1 MLGETPAPGSL
12 ETALGRVVGDPDL
25 RISYWLT
32 DPARYVD
39 AAGKAVPDPAD
50 GRGQTLTAVVRDGRR
65 VAVVSH
71 STALPDLDTQLGPAL
86 RLGLEN
92 ERLQAESLARL
103 EELRASRARIVETGD
118 AERLRLERDLHDGAQ
133 QDLVALSYEIRLA
146 LATAEAG
153 GEVRTKELLE
163 QAMAEALA
171 ALDDLREL
179 AHGIYP
185 AVLATSGLGP
195 ALAGLGR
202 HGRCLRRGPSRLRSA
217 LSAAGR
223 DGCIH
228 PRAGGRRRRCA
239 PRGQRGR
246 GRGRPGGWRLV
257 VTVVD
262 DGAGRSSHPVRL
274 ADRVSALGGTLAIEA
289 SSLRGEIPCA

>member
-1 MLGETPAPGSL
+1 
-12 ETALGRVVGDPDL
+12 
-25 RISYWLT
+25 
-32 DPARYVD
+32 
-39 AAGKAVPDPAD
+39 
-50 GRGQTLTAVVRDGRR
+50 
-65 VAVVSH
+65 
-71 STALPDLDTQLGPAL
+71 
-86 RLGLEN
+86 
-92 ERLQAESLARL
+92 
-103 EELRASRARIVETGD
+103 
-118 AERLRLERDLHDGAQ
+118 
-133 QDLVALSYEIRLA
+133 VALSYEIRLA
-146 LATAEAG
+146 LTTAEAG

-195 ALAGLGR
+195 ALIDLADTAAVYVEVR
-202 HGRCLRRGPSRLRSA
+202 ADSAPRCPQPVEMAAYILVREAVDDAARRGASEVVVEAVRE
-217 LSAAGR
+217 
-223 DGCIH
+223 
-228 PRAGGRRRRCA
+228 
-239 PRGQRGR
+239 
-246 GRGRPGGWRLV
+246 GGWLV